1 MALSFFAPTRILLF
15 FIFTT
20 CIPLFCV
27 AQYDAPLYASYT
39 TKAARDKM
47 HDRLIKYTINKN
59 LSIPLNDST
68 EEKWEEA
75 FQAIELMIYKT
86 PFSEQKVNYAFNN
99 IEPRSIDFQR
109 SLTELVYSV
118 YPTEFKSQV
127 HQLFANTSDPK
138 LFAMCAEYLLA
149 DNKDMAFR
157 NSLSNLINERFGEQ
171 GLINPI
177 LFMLQLRIAEIKNN
191 IHSISKQNMQAI
203 LSRDFIPGKIL
214 MYSIQR
220 KNRDYPGLVIV
231 RNANGNFITD
241 SLGAIIHIPQLAR
254 SITNLPGY
262 ISNGNTP
269 QGIFLMNG
277 FGVSMSSFI
286 GPSAN
291 VQLSMPAET
300 SIKKFLG
307 DSTISDS
314 LWTTKY
320 YNRLIPKQL
329 RNFSPL
335 YYSYYSGQAGRTEI
349 IAHGTAVDPG
359 YYLNQPWYPLT
370 PSQGCLCTKEIWNG
384 KRIESDQQ
392 KLVNALL
399 QAGGANGYCIVIEID
414 DKQAPVGINDLLPF
428 LPSGSG
434 K

>member
-1 MALSFFAPTRILLF
+1 MLKIRILLF
-15 FIFTT
+15 LIFTT
-20 CIPLFCV
+20 SISFFCI
-27 AQYDAPLYASYT
+27 AQYDAPLYTSYT

-47 HDRLIKYTINKN
+47 HDRIIKYTINKN
-59 LSIPLNDST
+59 LSVPLNDST

-86 PFSEQKVNYAFNN
+86 PSSEQKINYAFNN
-99 IEPRSIDFQR
+99 IATRSIDFQR
-109 SLTELVYSV
+109 SLAELVYSV
-118 YPTEFKSQV
+118 YPIEFKNQV
-127 HQLFANTSDPK
+127 HQLFTNTSDPK
-138 LFAMCAEYLLA
+138 LFAMCAEYLLT
-149 DNKDMAFR
+149 DKKEPAFR
-157 NSLSNLINERFGEQ
+157 DNLSNIINEKFGEQ
-171 GLINPI
+171 ALIDPV
-177 LFMLQLRIAEIKNN
+177 LYMLQLHNAEIKNN
-191 IHSISKQNMQAI
+191 IQSISKQNMQVI
-203 LSRDFIPGKIL
+203 LSRNFIPGKII

-241 SLGAIIHIPQLAR
+241 SSGEIIHIPQLAR
-254 SITNLPGY
+254 SLTNLPGY

-269 QGIFLMNG
+269 QGIFFMNG

-291 VQLSMPAET
+291 VQLSMPVET
-300 SIKKFLG
+300 SIRKFIG
-307 DSTISDS
+307 DSSINDS
-314 LWTTKY
+314 IWALEY
-320 YNRLIPKQL
+320 YKRLIPKQL
-329 RNFSPL
+329 QNYSPL
-335 YYSYYSGQAGRTEI
+335 YYSYYSGKAGRTEI
-349 IAHGTAVDPG
+349 IAHGTTIDPG

-399 QAGGANGYCIVIEID
+399 HAGGANGYCVVIEID
-414 DKQAPVGINDLLPF
+414 NKDAPVSIKDILTF
-428 LPSGSG
+428 LPSGLG

>member
-1 MALSFFAPTRILLF
+1 MLKIRILLF
-15 FIFTT
+15 LIFTT
-20 CIPLFCV
+20 SISFFCI
-27 AQYDAPLYASYT
+27 AQYDAPLYTSYT

-47 HDRLIKYTINKN
+47 HDRIIKYTINKN
-59 LSIPLNDST
+59 LSVPLNDST

-86 PFSEQKVNYAFNN
+86 PSSEQKINYAFNN
-99 IEPRSIDFQR
+99 IETRSIDFQR
-109 SLTELVYSV
+109 SLAELVYSV
-118 YPTEFKSQV
+118 YPVEFKNQV
-127 HQLFANTSDPK
+127 HQLFTNTSDPK
-138 LFAMCAEYLLA
+138 LFAMCAEYLLT
-149 DNKDMAFR
+149 DKKEPAFR
-157 NSLSNLINERFGEQ
+157 DNLSNIINEKFGEQ
-171 GLINPI
+171 ALIDPV
-177 LFMLQLRIAEIKNN
+177 LYMLQLHNAEIKNN
-191 IHSISKQNMQAI
+191 IQSISKQNMQVI
-203 LSRDFIPGKIL
+203 LSRNFIPGKII

-241 SLGAIIHIPQLAR
+241 SSGEIIHIPQLAR
-254 SITNLPGY
+254 SLTNLPGY

-269 QGIFLMNG
+269 QGIFFMNG

-291 VQLSMPAET
+291 VQLSMPVET
-300 SIKKFLG
+300 SIRKFIG
-307 DSTISDS
+307 DSSINDS
-314 LWTTKY
+314 IWALEY
-320 YNRLIPKQL
+320 YKRLIPKQL
-329 RNFSPL
+329 QNYSPL

-349 IAHGTAVDPG
+349 IAHGTTIDPG

-399 QAGGANGYCIVIEID
+399 HAGGANGYCVVIEID
-414 DKQAPVGINDLLPF
+414 NKDAPVSIKDILPF

>member
-1 MALSFFAPTRILLF
+1 MLKIRILLF
-15 FIFTT
+15 LIFTT
-20 CIPLFCV
+20 SISFFCI
-27 AQYDAPLYASYT
+27 AQYDAPLYTSYT

-47 HDRLIKYTINKN
+47 HDRIIKYTINKN
-59 LSIPLNDST
+59 LSVPLNDST

-86 PFSEQKVNYAFNN
+86 PSSEQKINYAFNN
-99 IEPRSIDFQR
+99 IETRSIDFQR
-109 SLTELVYSV
+109 SLAELVYSV
-118 YPTEFKSQV
+118 YPIEFKNQV
-127 HQLFANTSDPK
+127 HQLFTNTSDPK

-149 DNKDMAFR
+149 DKKEPAFK
-157 NSLSNLINERFGEQ
+157 NNLSNIINEKFGEQ
-171 GLINPI
+171 AFIDPVLY
-177 LFMLQLRIAEIKNN
+177 MLQLHIAEIKNN
-191 IHSISKQNMQAI
+191 SQSIPKQNMQVI
-203 LSRDFIPGKIL
+203 LSRNFIPGKII

-220 KNRDYPGLVIV
+220 KNRNYPGLVII
-231 RNANGNFITD
+231 RNANGNFIKD
-241 SLGAIIHIPQLAR
+241 SSGEIIHIPQLAR
-254 SITNLPGY
+254 SLTNLPGY

-269 QGIFLMNG
+269 QGIFFMNG

-291 VQLSMPAET
+291 VQLSMPVET
-300 SIKKFLG
+300 SIRKFIG
-307 DSTISDS
+307 DSSINDS
-314 LWTTKY
+314 VWALEY
-320 YNRLIPKQL
+320 YKRLIPKQL
-329 RNFSPL
+329 QNYSPL

-349 IAHGTAVDPG
+349 IAHGTTIDPG

-399 QAGGANGYCIVIEID
+399 HAGGANGYCVVIEID
-414 DKQAPVGINDLLPF
+414 DKDAPVSIKDILPF
-428 LPSGSG
+428 LPAGSS

>member
-1 MALSFFAPTRILLF
+1 MLKIRILLF
-15 FIFTT
+15 FVFTT
-20 CIPLFCV
+20 CISFFCI
-27 AQYDAPLYASYT
+27 AQYEAPLYTSYT

-47 HDRLIKYTINKN
+47 HDRIIKYTINKN

-86 PFSEQKVNYAFNN
+86 PFSEQKINYAFNN
-99 IEPRSIDFQR
+99 IETRSIDFQR
-109 SLTELVYSV
+109 SLAELAYSV
-118 YPTEFKSQV
+118 YPIEFKNQV
-127 HQLFANTSDPK
+127 YQLFTNTSDPK
-138 LFAMCAEYLLA
+138 LFAMCAEYLLT
-149 DNKDMAFR
+149 DKKEPVFR
-157 NSLSNLINERFGEQ
+157 NNLSNIINEKFGEQ
-171 GLINPI
+171 ALIDPV
-177 LFMLQLRIAEIKNN
+177 LYMLQLHIAEIKNDSQ
-191 IHSISKQNMQAI
+191 SIPKQNMQVI
-203 LSRDFIPGKIL
+203 LSRNFIPGKII

-220 KNRDYPGLVIV
+220 KSRDYPGLVIV

-241 SLGAIIHIPQLAR
+241 SSGEIIHFPQLAR
-254 SITNLPGY
+254 SLTNLPGY

-291 VQLSMPAET
+291 VQLSMPVET

-307 DSTISDS
+307 DSSINDS
-314 LWTTKY
+314 VWALEY
-320 YNRLIPKQL
+320 YKRLIPKQL
-329 RNFSPL
+329 QNYSPL

-349 IAHGTAVDPG
+349 IAHGTTIDPG

-392 KLVNALL
+392 KLVNTLL

-414 DKQAPVGINDLLPF
+414 DKEVPVSIKDILPF